1 MLVGPWQLTAL
12 ASKDQER
19 IRTNMT
25 KRASKTAS
33 TGHGSRRGA
42 DRDVDTAKGEKA
54 EAAVKAAK
62 SKAPKEAS
70 EAKKGP
76 KETSAKEAEA
86 ETVDADESKPTE
98 AEKAEAEAAEAV
110 KTEAVDKKIEALDD
124 EEDEREDLEEL
135 RRKYLLRR
143 FWHTASRFWTDPKS
157 HMAWLLSGMLLVII
171 LLNLAAAYAMNQW
184 NRSIFDALEKKEA
197 STVLTLSMVY
207 VAILVISVA
216 FAIVHVYARMTL
228 QRRWRRWLTDI
239 LVDRWLK
246 SGRYYQLNLVSGDH
260 KNPEY
265 RIADDVRI
273 ATESPVDFVSGVTSA
288 FLSAATF
295 IVVLWTIG
303 GALSIS
309 VGGMELYIPGFLV
322 IAAVLYAVVA
332 SGAMMMIGRRFVT
345 VSEEKNQS
353 EAELRY
359 VLTRLRENGE
369 SIALIQGEEEERAGV
384 NRSLGKVMLAW
395 RSICRQY
402 MKTTVVASSSGF
414 IAPVLPIILC
424 APKYLDGSMSLG
436 QVMQAASA
444 FTIVQGAFNWLVDNY
459 PRLAD
464 WSASARRAASLMV
477 SLDGLERA
485 EQGDGF
491 GRITRTHDGE
501 KAALR
506 LRDLSVTLDDGTA
519 VLDDTDIAIMPGERV
534 LIAGESGTGKST
546 LVRAIA
552 GLWPWGAGTIEVK
565 KDAKL
570 MLLPQR
576 PYIPIGTLRRAATY
590 PDAAESRDVKEIADA
605 FKRVG
610 LAHLVD
616 RIEDEAPWDQTLSGG
631 EKQRLAFAR
640 IFLHNP
646 DIIILDEATAALDPE
661 SQDKL
666 MALLSRQPDET
677 ALVSVGHRP
686 ELEAFHNR
694 KVVLERRKGGAK
706 LVSDIKLVPRPGRRH
721 ILTRFFRKPK
731 PKPK

>member
-1 MLVGPWQLTAL
+1 M
-12 ASKDQER
+12 SDQ
-19 IRTNMT
+19 
-25 KRASKTAS
+25 SPKT
-33 TGHGSRRGA
+33 GNA
-42 DRDVDTAKGEKA
+42 DQSSDQVSDTEKSDAFESEMQSLEDAGE
-54 EAAVKAAK
+54 
-62 SKAPKEAS
+62 
-70 EAKKGP
+70 
-76 KETSAKEAEA
+76 
-86 ETVDADESKPTE
+86 DTE
-98 AEKAEAEAAEAV
+98 Q
-110 KTEAVDKKIEALDD
+110 
-124 EEDEREDLEEL
+124 L
-135 RRKYLLRR
+135 RRDYLLRR
-143 FWHTASRFWTDPKS
+143 FWHTASRFWTDRRS
-157 HMAWLLSGMLLVII
+157 HVAWMLSGLLLFII
-171 LLNLAAAYAMNQW
+171 LLNLAASYAMNLW

-197 STVLTLSMVY
+197 STVLTLSMIYFV
-207 VAILVISVA
+207 ILVVSVA
-216 FAIVHVYARMTL
+216 FSVSQVYARMTL
-228 QRRWRRWLTDI
+228 QRRWRKWLTDI

-295 IVVLWTIG
+295 IVVLWSIG
-303 GALSIS
+303 GALSFSI
-309 VGGMELYIPGFLV
+309 GGMELYIPGFLV
-322 IAAVLYAVVA
+322 IAAVLYALIA
-332 SGAMMMIGRRFVT
+332 SGAMLLIGRRFVA

-384 NRSLGKVMLAW
+384 ERSLGKVLRTW
-395 RSICRQY
+395 RSICVQY
-402 MKTTVVASSSGF
+402 MKTTMVSSTSSY

-424 APKYLDGSMSLG
+424 APKYLDGSMTLG

-464 WSASARRAASLMV
+464 WTASARRAASLMV

-485 EQGDGF
+485 ESGDGA
-491 GRITRTHDGE
+491 GRIKRTDDGE
-501 KAALR
+501 GAALR
-506 LRDLSVTLDDGTA
+506 LSDLSVTLDDGTA
-519 VLDDTDIAIMPGERV
+519 VLDDTDIKIMPGERV

-552 GLWPWGAGTIEVK
+552 GLWPWGDGLIEVK
-565 KDAKL
+565 KGAKL

-590 PDAAESRDVKEIADA
+590 PDAADSRDIKEVAEA

-610 LAHLVD
+610 LEHLID

-646 DIIILDEATAALDPE
+646 DIIVLDEATAALDPG

-666 MALLSRQPDET
+666 MELLSKQPETT

-706 LVSDIKLVPRPGRRH
+706 LVSDIKLV
-721 ILTRFFRKPK
+721 RKPRRGRFLK
-731 PKPK
+731 RLLSRRKRKQAA